1 MKKDIQK
8 VIVLNKKEGETP
20 LEALSLFRSTH
31 KSFKD
36 IPMTYAGR
44 LDPMASG
51 LLIILIGEECKKKDE
66 YLKLDKEYEFDVLF
80 GFATDTYDILGKVTA
95 KACKEHLDALNA
107 KSLEKEI
114 LKNLKYFK
122 GTFIQKYPIYSSRTV
137 NGKPLFEYGREGK
150 EVEIPER
157 EVYVKSLKFLKLRK
171 INNKKL
177 LEKIG
182 KRIRKVNG
190 DFRQKEIIHIWKKE
204 LKTEETFFIA
214 SFKVK
219 CSGGT
224 YVRGIAQD
232 LGEKMGLPTLAYTI
246 KRTKIGKYD
255 NV

>member
-1 MKKDIQK
+1 MIAEGKDHYNAI
-8 VIVLNKKEGETP
+8 
-20 LEALSLFRSTH
+20 LS
-31 KSFKD
+31 D
-36 IPMTYAGR
+36 
-44 LDPMASG
+44 
-51 LLIILIGEECKKKDE
+51 
-66 YLKLDKEYEFDVLF
+66 DK
-80 GFATDTYDILGKVTA
+80 IKI
-95 KACKEHLDALNA
+95 
-107 KSLEKEI
+107 S
-114 LKNLKYFK
+114 LKNAGDIIDSLY
-122 GTFIQKYPIYSSRTV
+122 
-137 NGKPLFEYGREGK
+137 K
-150 EVEIPER
+150 ETNI
-157 EVYVKSLKFLKLRK
+157 KLRK

-219 CSGGT
+219 CSSGT

-232 LGEKMGLPTLAYTI
+232 LGEKMGLPALAYTI